1 VRKIKRLTA
10 VTALA
15 LAAVAVTAS
24 VASAEV
30 KWSHGSATF
39 AGTLTLK
46 RAGGNATTCTFTSR
60 TASISGNYYFAIP
73 LESEGWTSIP
83 CGATGKMAM
92 APAGSAYW
100 VEEAGKTTGYYLGF
114 GDWGFQSWG
123 VARPSAW
130 PGINWYP
137 SANELVAEEPLVPWT
152 NGVGATPTK
161 ITFNNTRIGETTAF
175 PPQAVTAT
183 GTLTV
188 LNGKTN
194 VTLSGK

>member
-1 VRKIKRLTA
+1 MQKIKRLSA

-15 LAAVAVTAS
+15 LAAVAVMAS
-24 VASAEV
+24 PASAEV
-30 KWSHGSATF
+30 KWSHSSATF

-46 RAGGNATTCTFTSR
+46 RGGANATNCTFAGRNAT
-60 TASISGNYYFAIP
+60 IVENYYFAIP
-73 LESEGWTSIP
+73 LESEGWTNIP

-92 APAGSAYW
+92 APAGYPYW
-100 VEEAGKTTGYYLGF
+100 VEEAGKTTGYYLGV

-137 SANELVAEEPLVPWT
+137 SANELFAEEVLVPWT

-161 ITFNNTRIGETTAF
+161 VTFNNTRVGETTSGE
-175 PPQAVTAT
+175 AVTAT